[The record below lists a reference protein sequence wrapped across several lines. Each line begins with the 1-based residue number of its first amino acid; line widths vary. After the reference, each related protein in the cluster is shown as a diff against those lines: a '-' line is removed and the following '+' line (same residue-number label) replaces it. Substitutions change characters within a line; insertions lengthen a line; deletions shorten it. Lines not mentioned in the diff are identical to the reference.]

1 MAAVA
6 SLRRANAISDV
17 AREELTKRIT
27 TAELR
32 PWSSSFVD
40 TDLFARQLEGI
51 MSRTRRGR
59 EQLTDRAEMSR
70 KLARVLAARLNR
82 QPDELTRRDIL
93 RYQAEDL
100 ARESGTS
107 VEEIRRVK
115 LAALGVRVQRRRPKA
130 GGEKTGGRSAQDAQ
144 E

>member
-1 MAAVA
+1 
-6 SLRRANAISDV
+6 
-17 AREELTKRIT
+17 
-27 TAELR
+27 
-32 PWSSSFVD
+32 
-40 TDLFARQLEGI
+40 

-59 EQLTDRAEMSR
+59 EQLTDRAEMPR

-82 QPDELTRRDIL
+82 QPEELTRRDVL

-100 ARESGTS
+100 ARESSMS

-115 LAALGVRVQRRRPKA
+115 LAALGVRVQQRRPKA
-130 GGEKTGGRSAQDAQ
+130 GGEKARGKGAQDAQ